1 MCERTR
7 VPLRVE
13 RRTHMS
19 MSSGQYL
26 KSPKGKIF
34 KALHQLSGLFLVSF
48 RLI

>member
-13 RRTHMS
+13 RTHMS
-19 MSSGQYL
+19 MTSGQYL